1 MADRGHLHE
10 YLLGK
15 IVQKI
20 TKYLLI
26 FLEPDRMKGV
36 WCGRLLPVLV
46 LGDDG
51 LGWFRR
57 GAVNIAIDARAYELR
72 HDLRAP
78 EDEVC
83 AGELLGNL
91 AGEGGV
97 G

>member
-1 MADRGHLHE
+1 
-10 YLLGK
+10 
-15 IVQKI
+15 
-20 TKYLLI
+20 
-26 FLEPDRMKGV
+26 MKGV

-57 GAVNIAIDARAYELR
+57 GAVNIAIDARASELWS
-72 HDLRAP
+72 DLCAP